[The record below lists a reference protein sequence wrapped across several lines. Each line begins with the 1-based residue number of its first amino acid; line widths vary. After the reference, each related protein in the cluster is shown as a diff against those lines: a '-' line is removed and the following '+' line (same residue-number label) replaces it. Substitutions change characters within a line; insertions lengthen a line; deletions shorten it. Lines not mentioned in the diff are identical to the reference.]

1 MRWVDRGPEPGGVAE
16 YARQFTQGWVDYFQ
30 NQTGERPTDFLW
42 GIFRPVLGTRTND
55 ICWYCERQCNVGAE
69 SGGSTPTVDHFRPL
83 SRFPRLAYEWS
94 NWIFSCQRC
103 NHNKANKWPDL
114 GYVDPCAADAT
125 ERPDRY
131 FDYDMLTGDIVPKR
145 SLPSAAQRR
154 AWDTIDDLG
163 LNNLDVKIHRLECI
177 QEFWNGVTSQ
187 PFSYRQTF
195 ITLFTERP
203 VEYAGAIGMLVEQL
217 RQAGRI

>member
-1 MRWVDRGPEPGGVAE
+1 MPDSLPRAGLIISRTRPARGQLISFGESSAQCSAHGLTISVGTASGNVISALSPAGV
-16 YARQFTQGWVDYFQ
+16 
-30 NQTGERPTDFLW
+30 P
-42 GIFRPVLGTRTND
+42 
-55 ICWYCERQCNVGAE
+55 
-69 SGGSTPTVDHFRPL
+69 PTVDHFRPL

-114 GYVDPCAADAT
+114 GYVDPCAADASD
-125 ERPDRY
+125 RPDRY

-163 LNNLDVKIHRLECI
+163 LNKLDVKIHRLECI

-187 PFSYRQTF
+187 QFSYRQTF
-195 ITLFTERP
+195 ITLFTEQP